1 MNSLGVCYLGIE
13 KESLK
18 LFLVSL
24 YRLACDDP
32 QRTSRSELL
41 WEVLCNLSAK
51 SSRINF
57 WPQETRE
64 TCRGDSVVA

>member
-1 MNSLGVCYLGIE
+1 MNSLGVWYLGIE
-13 KESLK
+13 KEILK

-24 YRLACDDP
+24 YCLACDDP

-51 SSRINF
+51 SSHINF
-57 WPQETRE
+57 WSQEKRE